1 MLYWELLI
9 DSNVI
14 NSLSLFSSVVFYWG
28 LEKREREREGKS
40 LFGRD
45 ICLRWLGVRLFS
57 ASLTQTSRPPFY
69 SPTREKIGKKR
80 LEKNPGRIFV
90 LALET
95 DTFRARS
102 ARANVEVFLAG
113 WPFR

>member
-14 NSLSLFSSVVFYWG
+14 NSLSLSFLLSYFIGDW
-28 LEKREREREGKS
+28 KREREREGKS